1 VFDLD
6 FLHRAARMSHVAV
19 GLIGVALF
27 WFPVFAR
34 KGGPLHIRTGRLFVY
49 CAYYV
54 GVTGLIG
61 SIWALVHPVSFYG
74 DVRMQRVTPAEL
86 PFEIESTR
94 FLFSITGFLAL
105 LILAGTVFG
114 VRVMRT
120 REDHARLRSPL
131 LLALEIAL
139 GVWSL
144 ALAAYGFGS
153 LAAFQFGWHWLP
165 AEAAGRYWINAI
177 LGVVG
182 VSGAVGDLRYIC
194 RPRATPMA
202 WWYKHMECMLG
213 AGIGFHAA
221 FFVFGTWRLL
231 RIDLEGP
238 WQLVPW
244 LLPFAVGVPA
254 MIVWVRY
261 YERKFGE
268 A

>member
-1 VFDLD
+1 MLDLD
-6 FLHRAARMSHVAV
+6 VIHRAVRLSHVCVGFV
-19 GLIGVALF
+19 GLALF
-27 WFPVFAR
+27 WIPVFAR

-54 GVTGLIG
+54 GVTGLMA
-61 SIWALVHPVSFYG
+61 SIWALVHPASFFG
-74 DVRMQRVTPAEL
+74 DPALQRVAPEQV
-86 PFEIESTR
+86 PYERESAR

-114 VRVMRT
+114 VRIVRT
-120 REDHARLRSPL
+120 RDDHARLASPL
-131 LLALEIAL
+131 VLTLVIAL

-144 ALAAYGFGS
+144 ALTVYGASS
-153 LAAFQFGWHWLP
+153 LLACYAGWHWLP

-182 VSGAVGDLRYIC
+182 VSGVAGDLRYML

-231 RIDLEGP
+231 RIELQGA

-254 MIVWVRY
+254 MALWIRY